1 MVEVWS
7 KKVRIFHSL
16 LILSI
21 VVAFVLEDKKEIHE
35 IAGYT
40 ALLLVL
46 FRIFYGLIAK
56 NRYERLSSLFFPPS
70 EIWAF
75 VKSVMK
81 FAEKRYLGH
90 NPLAGLV
97 MFAMLVTIATMA
109 ITGGVGYAM
118 KEEEGILV
126 LFVTPNFELGKEIL
140 GIHKILSQIL
150 LGLIGMHLM
159 GVIVSSIQT
168 KENYIRAIFGDG
180 KKKEEK

>member
-46 FRIFYGLIAK
+46 FRIFYGFVTK
-56 NRYERLSSLFFPPS
+56 NRYEKLSSLFFPPS

-81 FAEKRYLGH
+81 LAEKRYLGH

-118 KEEEGILV
+118 KEEEGILA
-126 LFVTPNFELGKEIL
+126 LFVTPNFELGKEVL
-140 GIHKILSQIL
+140 DIHEILSKIL

-159 GVIVSSIQT
+159 GVVVSSILT

-180 KKKEEK
+180 KKKEEN